1 VICGRGGVQ
10 AAVAFALLAAAA
22 AARAG
27 PDLPAVPLLP
37 ETPDRTPRV
46 ALLSAVANDP
56 LAGRIDAELR
66 AVGVDVSRAAIAPAT
81 GIEEQVRTAL
91 AGGARAVVVAD
102 GHRTDV
108 WIAQDGSDRVGLRQ
122 ELEVDETSGL
132 QAVLA
137 LRTVEFLRI
146 SLGLASEPAVA
157 PLERSPV
164 VARVVAPPP
173 PPEPARWLAAD
184 VSSGVLASLGGLG
197 VVAVAGVSLRAQLAG
212 VVGAEICAFFP
223 LTDSVLA
230 ESGGQVRTS
239 VWLAGGGVLF
249 APRLGRRVS
258 VDAATGALAVFVR
271 ATGTPTPAGPGVT
284 DEQTGVA
291 LYARAALRFRVMQ
304 RLVLRLDVLGGGAV
318 RRPVISVA
326 GRDVA
331 SWGTPFAAGLG
342 GAELWF

>member
-1 VICGRGGVQ
+1 LIRGRGGVV
-10 AAVAFALLAAAA
+10 AAVAIALFAPSTRAATDLTELDVPGAPP
-22 AARAG
+22 G
-27 PDLPAVPLLP
+27 PM
-37 ETPDRTPRV
+37 RV
-46 ALLSAVANDP
+46 ALLSTTPDDP
-56 LAGRIDAELR
+56 LAGRLDAELHTI
-66 AVGVDVSRAAIAPAT
+66 GFEVSRSVVSPTT
-81 GIEEQVRTAL
+81 GIDEQVRGEL
-91 AGGARAVVVAD
+91 AGGARAVIVAD

-108 WIAQDGSDRVGLRQ
+108 WIAQAQSGRVGLRQ
-122 ELEVDETSGL
+122 ELEVDETTGDH
-132 QAVLA
+132 AILA